1 MIEILLPVYNG
12 EKYLREQIESII
24 SQDRNDWILKIRNDG
39 SKDNSRT
46 IINEYCRRFPDKIIE
61 IDSPK
66 GNAGLIRSIN
76 YLLDAKPYGKYVM
89 LADQDDVWLPDKI
102 KCSIEALKE
111 LETNNPDKP
120 LLVCTDAT
128 CVDCNLNTIAESF
141 FEAQKF
147 PNDTFS
153 SMNKM
158 VALNVV
164 QGCTIAM
171 NREAVD
177 SFYPIPTFLNV
188 HDSYIAL
195 CVKQHGNLAYLHR
208 PTLLYR
214 QHSNNEVGAKAI
226 GLNYYLG
233 RIRFMFSTI
242 DLIQKLKKHI
252 NTDLSITKILFYK
265 LYYACRRII

>member
-24 SQDRNDWILKIRNDG
+24 NQDCDDWILKIRNDG
-39 SKDNSRT
+39 STDSSRT
-46 IINEYCRRFPDKIIE
+46 IISEYCQKFPNKIIE

-66 GNAGLIRSIN
+66 GNEGLIRSIN
-76 YLLDAKPYGKYVM
+76 YLLASEPHGKYVM

-102 KCSIEALKE
+102 KCSIGALKE
-111 LETNNPDKP
+111 LEIDNSGKP

-128 CVDCNLNTIAESF
+128 CVDCNLNIIAESF
-141 FEAQKF
+141 FETQKF
-147 PNDTFS
+147 PADTFS
-153 SMNKM
+153 DINKM
-158 VALNVV
+158 AALNVV
-164 QGCTIAM
+164 QGCTIAV

-177 SFYPIPTFLNV
+177 SFYPIPVFLNV

-195 CVKQHGNLAYLHR
+195 RIRQHGNLAYLHQS
-208 PTLLYR
+208 TLLYR

-233 RIRFMFSTI
+233 RIRFMFKTI
-242 DLIQKLKKHI
+242 GLIRKLKKHV
-252 NTDLSITKILFYK
+252 NTNLSITKILFYK
-265 LYYACRRII
+265 LYYACHRVI